1 MPKRKNNAARVER
14 ERERENRRSTVDFE
28 FRTEKQKQA
37 AEIYKNN
44 DIIFLT
50 GPAGTGKTFLAMA
63 FAIQDILNK
72 SRDKIIL
79 TRPIVEA
86 GESLGYLPGD
96 FNEKVGPYM
105 VPLYDCYHALC
116 PGMTIKNKNIER
128 AFEVAPLAYL
138 RGRTFNNAICI
149 FDEAQN
155 ATRTQLKLF
164 LTRFGWN
171 SKIIVTGDPAQS
183 DLKSTSGLTSV
194 MLQLEGLE
202 GVGIVR
208 FASDEI
214 VRHPLV
220 GAVLSR
226 LKENI

>member
-1 MPKRKNNAARVER
+1 MPKRKPATRVKR
-14 ERERENRRSTVDFE
+14 EQERENNRTNIDFE
-28 FRTEKQKQA
+28 FRTEKQKLA
-37 AEIYKNN
+37 YETYKQN
-44 DIIFLT
+44 DILFLT

-63 FAIQDILNK
+63 FALQDLLQR
-72 SRDKIIL
+72 SRGKIIL

-86 GESLGYLPGD
+86 GESLGFLPGD
-96 FNEKVGPYM
+96 FNEKVNPYM
-105 VPLYDCYHALC
+105 VPLYDCYHTLC
-116 PGMTIKNKNIER
+116 PGMTLKNKIIER
-128 AFEVAPLAYL
+128 AFEVAPLAYM

-164 LTRFGWN
+164 LSRFGHN

-183 DLKSTSGLTSV
+183 DLGSASGLTGV
-194 MLQLEGLE
+194 MLQLEGLQ

-208 FASDEI
+208 FADSEI
-214 VRHPLV
+214 VRNPLV

-226 LKENI
+226 LEKNV